1 MRRFWWLGLATFLA
15 LPAPAV
21 LPTFLAP
28 SCAEAPCRICF
39 AVAEVV
45 DRAGGEP
52 VSCAA

>member
-1 MRRFWWLGLATFLA
+1 VRRSWWLGVATILA

-21 LPTFLAP
+21 LTPPAP
-28 SCAEAPCRICF
+28 RCAEAPCRICF
-39 AVAEVV
+39 VVAEVV